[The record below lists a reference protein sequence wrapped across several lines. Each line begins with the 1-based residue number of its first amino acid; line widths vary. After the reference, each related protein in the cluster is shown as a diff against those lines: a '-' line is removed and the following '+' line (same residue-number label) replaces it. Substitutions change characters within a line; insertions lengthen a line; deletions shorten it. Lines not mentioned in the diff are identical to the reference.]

1 MGQDQTNV
9 LGFDSVFLG
18 WLGGLYQACAV
29 AGALL
34 YGLLCTRVPLK
45 TLLVVSILLSVAG
58 SLLFLGY
65 HSRPSAII
73 IQALSGLLG
82 IFVSVALMDLAARA
96 SPVGA
101 EAMAYSLL
109 MSAANLGNTGADLAG
124 AWLFER
130 VHSSLPPLIWISAGT
145 TALSLL
151 FLPLIPRALLSHRDA
166 TGAIPPN

>member
-1 MGQDQTNV
+1 V

-18 WLGGLYQACAV
+18 WLGGLYNGCAIV
-29 AGALL
+29 GALV
-34 YGLLCTRVPLK
+34 YGILCTRVPLK
-45 TLLVVSILLSVAG
+45 TLLAGSIVLSVFG

-65 HSRPSAII
+65 HSRESAIV

-82 IFVSVALMDLAARA
+82 IFVSVALMDLAAHA

-109 MSAANLGNTGADLAG
+109 MSAANLGTTGADIGG
-124 AWLFER
+124 AWLFEHL
-130 VHSSLPPLIWISAGT
+130 HSSLPPLIWISAGT

-151 FLPLIPRALLSHRDA
+151 ALPLIPRAILARRD
-166 TGAIPPN
+166 TT